1 MKIETLSELLDA
13 LSTGILGSALE
24 AHCASWL
31 KDIPFVVLDADDM
44 RDASGAAEAFD
55 RARSENVAVVWWD
68 DSDPKDFG
76 WVLRTWQTVEHDS
89 IL

>member
-1 MKIETLSELLDA
+1 MTLSKLHNLLGA
-13 LSTGILGSALE
+13 GIIGNALE

-31 KDIPFVVLDADDM
+31 ADIPFIVLNADDM

-55 RARSENVAVVWWD
+55 QARAANVAVVWWD
-68 DSDPKDFG
+68 DSDPNDFG
-76 WVLRTWQTVEHDS
+76 WVLRTWQTVEQDS